1 MAGYKKKAKIL
12 EEILQF
18 FPILF
23 SKRDLKD
30 IFLLT
35 VEKAKELLN
44 ADRATLYLY
53 EEDTKELFS
62 YIAIGLTIREI
73 RLPVGVGV
81 AGWVV
86 EHMEPV
92 IINDAYNDPRF
103 NKEVD
108 RQTGY
113 TTKTIICCPLKDS
126 KNRPLGA
133 IQVLNKKIGSFTH
146 NDLEILELFREV
158 VSLILE
164 NNQLLYENEAMISSF
179 FTALAAAID
188 ARDPVTSGHSLR
200 VAKYSVNF
208 AKALN
213 YPPDKVKTI
222 EYAGLLHDIGKIGVQ
237 DSILLKPGILTP
249 QEYAI
254 MKLHATKT
262 REILEKIYLPRHLK
276 GLVEYASSHHERL
289 DGSGYP
295 RGLKGDNL
303 PEEARILCISDV
315 FDALISYDRPYKRA
329 MSFEEAKVI
338 LESSKGTL
346 FDPKL
351 VDLFFE
357 KKLYIIDIREFQR
370 VDANFSIE
378 YVPFND
384 ILAAFDK
391 KLTQQ
396 AQTINIS
403 PGGLLFK
410 SQKDIPVGTYLNMV
424 LHKNDISIPV
434 MAKATRSEKCPDNTF
449 AIGVRFVNLEK
460 SVQERIQKYLT
471 PEV

>member
-23 SKRDLKD
+23 SKKDLKD

-53 EEDTKELFS
+53 ESDTKELFS
-62 YIAIGLTIREI
+62 YIATGLTIKEI
-73 RLPVGVGV
+73 RLPIGSGV

-86 EHMEPV
+86 EHMQPV
-92 IINDAYNDPRF
+92 IIPDAYNDMRF
-103 NKEVD
+103 YPAVD
-108 RQTGY
+108 KQTGY
-113 TTKTIICCPLKDS
+113 RTKTIICCPLKDS
-126 KNRPLGA
+126 KNQPLGA
-133 IQVLNKKIGSFTH
+133 IQVINKKIGLFTN
-146 NDLEILELFREV
+146 NDLEILKLLGQV

-164 NNQLLYENEAMISSF
+164 NNQLLYENEAMIGSF
-179 FTALAAAID
+179 FTALSASID
-188 ARDPVTSGHSLR
+188 ARDPITSGHSLR
-200 VAKYSVNF
+200 VAKYAVNI

-213 YPPDKVKTI
+213 YSPDKVKVI
-222 EYAGLLHDIGKIGVQ
+222 DYAALLHDIGKIGVQ

-254 MKLHATKT
+254 MKTHASKT
-262 REILEKIYLPRHLK
+262 REILEKIYLPKHLQ
-276 GLVEYASSHHERL
+276 GLIEYASAHHERL

-295 RGLKGDNL
+295 QGLKGEQL
-303 PEEARILCISDV
+303 SEESKILCICDV

-338 LESSKGTL
+338 LESGKGTL
-346 FDPKL
+346 FDSDL
-351 VDLFFE
+351 INLFFS

-370 VDANFSIE
+370 VDASFSIE

-384 ILAAFDK
+384 IITSFDK
-391 KLTQQ
+391 NLSQQ
-396 AQTINIS
+396 AKTTNIS
-403 PGGLLFK
+403 AGGLLFT
-410 SQKDIPVGTYLNMV
+410 SQKDIAVGTYLNMI
-424 LHKNDISIPV
+424 LHINDISIPV
-434 MAKATRSEKCPDNTF
+434 MAKATRSQKNNNNTF
-449 AIGVRFVNLEK
+449 DIGVRFVNLEK
-460 SVQERIQKYLT
+460 SVQERIKKYLT
-471 PEV
+471 DI

>member
-12 EEILQF
+12 EQILQF

-30 IFLLT
+30 IFFLT

-62 YIAIGLTIREI
+62 YIAIGLTTKEI
-73 RLPVGVGV
+73 RLPLGKGIV
-81 AGWVV
+81 GWVV
-86 EHMEPV
+86 EHMEPL
-92 IINDAYNDPRF
+92 IINDAYSDPRF

-108 RQTGY
+108 IQSGY
-113 TTKTIICCPLKDS
+113 KTNTIICCPLRNS
-126 KNRPLGA
+126 KNQPLGA
-133 IQVLNKKIGSFTH
+133 IQVLNKKNGVFTH
-146 NDLEILELFREV
+146 NDMEILELFREV

-179 FTALAAAID
+179 FSALATAID
-188 ARDPVTSGHSLR
+188 ARDPVTSGHSMR
-200 VAKYSVNF
+200 VAKYSVNLGR
-208 AKALN
+208 ALG
-213 YPPDKVKTI
+213 YKTEKIKVL
-222 EYAGLLHDIGKIGVQ
+222 EYAGLLHDIGKIGIQ

-254 MKLHATKT
+254 MKLHAAKTK
-262 REILEKIYLPRHLK
+262 EILEKIYLPRHLK

-295 RGLKGDNL
+295 YGLKGEAL
-303 PEEARILCISDV
+303 PEEARILCICDV

-338 LESSKGTL
+338 IESGKGTL
-346 FDPKL
+346 FDPQL
-351 VDLFFE
+351 VELFFA

-370 VDANFSIE
+370 VDANLLIE

-384 ILAAFDK
+384 VLAYFNK
-391 KLTQQ
+391 NISQQ
-396 AQTINIS
+396 AQTVNIS
-403 PGGLLFK
+403 AGGLLFK
-410 SQKDIPVGTYLNMV
+410 TQKDIPIGTYLSMI
-424 LHKNDISIPV
+424 LHFNDTSIPV
-434 MAKATRSEKCPDNTF
+434 IAKTTRSEKCHDNTF

-460 SVQERIQKYLT
+460 TVQDRIQKYLT
-471 PEV
+471 PQV

>member
-1 MAGYKKKAKIL
+1 MAGYKKKARIL
-12 EEILQF
+12 EEILHF

-23 SKRDLKD
+23 SKKDLKD

-53 EEDTKELFS
+53 ESDTKELFS
-62 YIAIGLTIREI
+62 YIATGLTIKEI
-73 RLPVGVGV
+73 RLPLGRGV
-81 AGWVV
+81 AGWVI

-92 IINDAYNDPRF
+92 IIDDAYKDSRF
-103 NKEVD
+103 FPSVD
-108 RQTGY
+108 KQTGY
-113 TTKTIICCPLKDS
+113 KTKTIICCPLKSS
-126 KNRPLGA
+126 KDEPLGA
-133 IQVLNKKIGSFTH
+133 IQVINKKIGFFTN
-146 NDLEILELFREV
+146 NDLEILKLFGEV

-179 FTALAAAID
+179 FTALSASID

-200 VAKYSVNF
+200 VAKYSVNL

-213 YPPDKVKTI
+213 YPPEKVKLI

-254 MKLHATKT
+254 MKSHATKT
-262 REILEKIYLPRHLK
+262 REILEKIYLPKHLK

-295 RGLKGDNL
+295 LGLKGEQL
-303 PEEARILCISDV
+303 PQEARILCICDV

-329 MSFEEAKVI
+329 MSFEEARVI
-338 LESSKGTL
+338 LESGKGTL
-346 FDPKL
+346 FDSEL
-351 VDLFFE
+351 VDIFFN
-357 KKLYIIDIREFQR
+357 KKLYIIDVREFQR
-370 VDANFSIE
+370 VDASFSIE

-384 ILAAFDK
+384 IITSFDRN
-391 KLTQQ
+391 LSQQ
-396 AQTINIS
+396 AKTTNIS
-403 PGGLLFK
+403 AGGLLFK
-410 SQKDIPVGTYLNMV
+410 SPKDIPVGTYLNMI
-424 LHKNDISIPV
+424 LHINDISIPV
-434 MAKATRSEKCPDNTF
+434 IAKATRSQKNPDNTF
-449 AIGVRFVNLEK
+449 NIGVRFVNLEK
-460 SVQERIQKYLT
+460 AVQERIKKYLT
-471 PEV
+471 EL